1 MSNKSVLDFVEV
13 IKSNIKNF
21 DFQPNIDEFG
31 VVMSIYDGVA
41 NWRDA
46 DAIVTIKSKNSEDI
60 IIKPD
65 SFDSKYTMFAIALIE
80 NVNDEAFSIEKI
92 AQYYRDHIELD
103 HAFHWGL
110 NWRPGRK

>member
-1 MSNKSVLDFVEV
+1 
-13 IKSNIKNF
+13 
-21 DFQPNIDEFG
+21 
-31 VVMSIYDGVA
+31 
-41 NWRDA
+41 
-46 DAIVTIKSKNSEDI
+46 
-60 IIKPD
+60 
-65 SFDSKYTMFAIALIE
+65 MFAIALIE